1 MCIRDREISSQSVDQ
16 IVDILMSLGE
26 GTRLTVLAPVV
37 RQRKGEHEKILER
50 IRKEGFTRARIDGE
64 MVLINEEEVKLEKQ
78 QKHIIEIVVDRII
91 VKEGAESRL
100 AEACEL
106 AISHGDGLVV
116 AHIKPVSYTHLFPMK
131 QLPWARL
138 H

>member
-1 MCIRDREISSQSVDQ
+1 MNTKPVSYTHLDVYKRQ
-16 IVDILMSLGE
+16 I
-26 GTRLTVLAPVV
+26 LAPVV

-91 VKEGAESRL
+91 VKMCIR
-100 AEACEL
+100 
-106 AISHGDGLVV
+106 DRV
-116 AHIKPVSYTHLFPMK
+116 
-131 QLPWARL
+131 
-138 H
+138 